1 LVDRM
6 GDWPDED
13 LESLVTALLSTRR
26 TTRLFILDVL
36 GARRVQLARPLLRRY
51 WPDIAR
57 HAELSPGLTEM
68 LEVAEDPKRTR
79 WPWTR
84 P

>member
-1 LVDRM
+1 M
-6 GDWPDED
+6 QDWPDQD
-13 LESLVTALLSTRR
+13 LEGLVRALLATRR

-36 GARRVQLARPLLRRY
+36 GARPVPVARPLLRRY

-57 HAELSPGLTEM
+57 HAELSPALTEM

>member
-1 LVDRM
+1 V
-6 GDWPDED
+6 
-13 LESLVTALLSTRR
+13 
-26 TTRLFILDVL
+26 
-36 GARRVQLARPLLRRY
+36 ARPLLRRH

-57 HAELSPGLTEM
+57 HAELSPTLTAM
-68 LEVAEDPKRTR
+68 LGVTEDAKRTR

>member
-1 LVDRM
+1 LVR
-6 GDWPDED
+6 
-13 LESLVTALLSTRR
+13 ALLATRR

-36 GARRVQLARPLLRRY
+36 GARTVQVARPLLRRY

-57 HAELSPGLTEM
+57 HAELSPALSEM